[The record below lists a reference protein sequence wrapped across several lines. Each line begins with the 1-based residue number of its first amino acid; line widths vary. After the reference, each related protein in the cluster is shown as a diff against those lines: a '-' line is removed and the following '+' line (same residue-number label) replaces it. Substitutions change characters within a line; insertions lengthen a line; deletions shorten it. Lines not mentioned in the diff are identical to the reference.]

1 MNRREGKRERKDAER
16 GADEEKR
23 EKAEVVLVMVVE
35 RRSGWE
41 REGG

>member
-16 GADEEKR
+16 GAGEEKR